1 MLEFTFDPTYF
12 NLGWAIR
19 FDTEIM
25 IKLHKVITAH
35 GKKLLDSKHLELV
48 A

>member
-1 MLEFTFDPTYF
+1 MLEFTFYP
-12 NLGWAIR
+12 LGWAIR

-35 GKKLLDSKHLELV
+35 SKKLLDSKHLEVV